1 MLNRKFLSAASV
13 ALAVGLLAPV
23 KSLGAMID
31 LGTLGGNSSDTYSV
45 SADGSVIVGR
55 STLANGDT
63 HAFKYVGTTMTD
75 LGTLGGNY
83 SSASAA
89 FAYGSIIVGEATL
102 ANGDQHAF
110 KYVGTTMTD
119 LGTLGGN
126 YSSAYAV
133 SADGLVIV
141 GYSNLANQSYY
152 HAIKYVG
159 TTMTDLGTLGGHASA
174 YAVSANGTVI
184 IGVSDLANGHT
195 HAFKYV
201 GTTMTDLGTL
211 GGNFSYAL
219 GLSADGTVIIG
230 ASDLANGHTHA
241 FKYVGTTM
249 IDLGTLGGNNSNLW
263 EGPNGISA
271 DGSVIVGNSTLANGD
286 EHAFKY
292 VGTTMTDLGTLG
304 GNRSSAIA
312 VSADGLVIVGNSR
325 LANGDE
331 HAFKY
336 VGTTMTDLGTL
347 GGNYSIPHAV
357 SADGS
362 VIVGVSNL
370 ANGDNHAF
378 MYTDSGMLDAVEWMQ
393 SISGPSGIL
402 PIVSSLS
409 SLPMEGAH
417 HRPLMS
423 LDAMGKT
430 SQSWITGDFGTRSRT
445 SDSNTTSGEAGVS
458 STFGNVV
465 AGVAVGYGEQNN
477 DLLYGGA
484 SHISGQYILGEID
497 TRLSDNKSILSLTAM
512 FGSWKSDSDRSYG
525 INGGTDSSHGSTN
538 LNSASV
544 RLRLD
549 GPAYKFIDGP
559 SITPFASF
567 TWSRVSADAY
577 DEADGSYDAHFND
590 QKHIS
595 RESRLGLS
603 TKFKLG
609 NKTTLL
615 ATAEWIH
622 RFDKTESGFSGT
634 DIDHNA
640 LPFDVAGAAIT
651 ANQARF
657 GFDVDH
663 KLTPDTMLN
672 FSAHVAGVGPAA
684 DVSGALSIR
693 RAF

>member
-195 HAFKYV
+195 
-201 GTTMTDLGTL
+201 
-211 GGNFSYAL
+211 
-219 GLSADGTVIIG
+219 
-230 ASDLANGHTHA
+230 
-241 FKYVGTTM
+241 
-249 IDLGTLGGNNSNLW
+249 
-263 EGPNGISA
+263 
-271 DGSVIVGNSTLANGD
+271 
-286 EHAFKY
+286 
-292 VGTTMTDLGTLG
+292 
-304 GNRSSAIA
+304 
-312 VSADGLVIVGNSR
+312 
-325 LANGDE
+325 